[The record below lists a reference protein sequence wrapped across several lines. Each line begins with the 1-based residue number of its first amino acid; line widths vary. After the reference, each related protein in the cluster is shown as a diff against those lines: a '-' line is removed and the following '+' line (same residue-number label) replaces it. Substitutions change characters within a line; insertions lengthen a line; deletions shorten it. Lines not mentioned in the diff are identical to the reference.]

1 MAPAPSTPSASSNV
15 AAPSESPEFP
25 APSDPAVDPEL
36 AAERAHLRVARAAL
50 ERMHG
55 EVVDTETPVIVNSGT
70 DSYWDNKFYEWSREH
85 RAEVLLDLPKIP
97 LFFGRLD
104 CEPGAVFD
112 HADHAGRV
120 PSPDGE
126 VDRIYIGR
134 RHIREPDGTPL
145 VIDWRA
151 RVAMPFYRAGPA
163 DPQQVLVRRRH
174 GFAHE
179 PGPEGF
185 VDVTAYEDEPVSSA
199 QAGAAEGFSELVTAE
214 IERPRSGPMRD
225 IVATI
230 QPDQDVLV
238 RAPLDTTICVQG
250 APGTGKT
257 AVGLHRVAYLLY
269 AERTRLARDG
279 GIAIIGPNRSFLQY
293 IRHVLPALGE
303 VFVQQLTFP
312 DLIRRYYPDHPIAE
326 GEEETVT
333 VTVKGDARMAAVLR
347 RALWSGVEVGDEIE
361 ALVYSKGANRFRVP
375 DYEVREI
382 AAGVVETATRYAPG
396 RTTLAQRLAH
406 AVLLR
411 MEQRGG
417 TPDDR
422 TQNAV
427 ARSAP
432 VRKILNQV
440 WPQRTPEQ
448 VLHRL
453 LSDAD
458 FLAEAAGDDLTP
470 EERKALLWRKPYRSV
485 KSARWSEADLVLLD
499 ELGELLEREPRR
511 GHLVVDEAQDLSAMQ
526 LRALGRRCRTAT
538 VLGDLAQA
546 TTPYASTSWQ
556 SVLAELGSG
565 EASEIVELTRGFRVP
580 AAIIEYAARL
590 LPSLQPDLAKPV
602 SLRRAAGGLEI
613 TATAGS
619 AVAAEDVLHACLRI
633 DEEGGRAGSIGV
645 IAADGE
651 IRRIFDH
658 LRADPTRSALDKSG
672 LTPAMLGDTENALE
686 HFRLVCV
693 PASLAKG
700 LEFDGVVVVEPAT
713 IVDAEPRGLNRLYVA
728 LTRAVSALT
737 VLHARPL
744 PAELASGG

>member
-1 MAPAPSTPSASSNV
+1 MPSAQSNATSNPPGDSV
-15 AAPSESPEFP
+15 IAA
-25 APSDPAVDPEL
+25 DTEL
-36 AAERAHLRVARAAL
+36 VAERAHLEAARAAL
-50 ERMHG
+50 EHMHA
-55 EVVDTETPVIVNSGT
+55 EVIETDTPAIVNSDA
-70 DSYWDNKFYEWSREH
+70 DSYWDNKFYQWAREH
-85 RAEVLLDLPKIP
+85 RAEVLLDLPMIP

-104 CEPGAVFD
+104 CEPGTVFD
-112 HADHAGRV
+112 PVERASG
-120 PSPDGE
+120 PDGE
-126 VDRIYIGR
+126 VDRIYVGR

-151 RVAMPFYRAGPA
+151 PVAVPFYRAGPA
-163 DPQQVLVRRRH
+163 DPQGVRVRRRH
-174 GFAHE
+174 GFSHE
-179 PGPEGF
+179 PGPSGHVE
-185 VDVTAYEDEPVSSA
+185 VTAYEDELVGGAPA
-199 QAGAAEGFSELVTAE
+199 AAAEGFSNLVTAE

-230 QPDQDVLV
+230 QADQDVLV

-279 GIAIIGPNRSFLQY
+279 GVAIIGPNRSFLQY

-303 VFVQQLTFP
+303 VFVRQLTFS
-312 DLIRRYYPDHPIAE
+312 DLIRRYFPDHAMA
-326 GEEETVT
+326 GDEESATT

-347 RALWSGVEVGDEIE
+347 RALWSDTRVGDDVE
-361 ALVYSKGANRFRVP
+361 AVAYSKGASRFRVP

-382 AAGVVETATRYAPG
+382 VTGVLNTATRYAAG

-432 VRKILNQV
+432 VKRILNQV
-440 WPQRTPEQ
+440 WPQRTSEQ
-448 VLHRL
+448 VLFRL
-453 LSDAD
+453 LSDAEY
-458 FLAEAAGDDLTP
+458 LAEAAGDDLTAQ
-470 EERKALLWRKPYRSV
+470 EQEALLWPKPYRSV
-485 KSARWSEADLVLLD
+485 KSARWSEADLALLD
-499 ELGELLEREPRR
+499 ELGELLESTPRR

-556 SVLAELGSG
+556 IVLEQLGASDSAEL
-565 EASEIVELTRGFRVP
+565 VELTRGFRVP
-580 AAIIEYAARL
+580 AAIIDYAARL
-590 LPSLQPDLAKPV
+590 LPALQPDLAQPV
-602 SLRRAAGGLEI
+602 SLRRAVGALEV
-613 TATAGS
+613 TAVDGPEVS
-619 AVAAEDVLHACLRI
+619 AADIRQACLRM
-633 DEEGGRAGSIGV
+633 DEHGGRAGSIGV
-645 IAADGE
+645 IAADAE
-651 IRRIFDH
+651 VERIFDE
-658 LRADPTRSALDKSG
+658 LSAEPARSQLEAVG
-672 LTPAMLGDTENALE
+672 LVPGLLGRTENALE

-693 PASLAKG
+693 PATLAKG
-700 LEFDGVVVVEPAT
+700 LEFDGVVAVEPAR
-713 IVDAEPRGLNRLYVA
+713 IVAAEPRGLNRLYVV

-737 VLHARPL
+737 VLHAQPL
-744 PAELASGG
+744 PAELDGDGEQG

>member
-1 MAPAPSTPSASSNV
+1 MPSTHPSP
-15 AAPSESPEFP
+15 AAHSPGES
-25 APSDPAVDPEL
+25 AIDAGDDPEL
-36 AAERAHLRVARAAL
+36 TAERGHLAAARAAL
-50 ERMHG
+50 ERMHAEVG
-55 EVVDTETPVIVNSGT
+55 ETETPMIVNSGT
-70 DSYWDNKFYEWSREH
+70 DSYWDNKFYQWTREH
-85 RAEVLLDLPKIP
+85 RAEVLLDQPRIP

-112 HADHAGRV
+112 RVERGAGSGSAAGR
-120 PSPDGE
+120 D

-151 RVAMPFYRAGPA
+151 PVAVPFYRAGPA
-163 DPQQVLVRRRH
+163 DPQRVLVRRRH
-174 GFAHE
+174 GFSHE
-179 PGPEGF
+179 PGPSGYVEL
-185 VDVTAYEDEPVSSA
+185 TAYEDERVS
-199 QAGAAEGFSELVTAE
+199 GASIAATEGFSHLVTAE

-230 QPDQDVLV
+230 QADQDVLV

-279 GIAIIGPNRSFLQY
+279 GVAIVGPNRSFLAY

-303 VFVQQLTFP
+303 VFVQQLTFS
-312 DLIRRYYPDHPIAE
+312 DLIRRYFPDHAMAA
-326 GEEETVT
+326 EEESAAT

-347 RALWSGVEVGDEIE
+347 RALWSGARVGDEVE
-361 ALVYSKGANRFRVP
+361 ALVYSKGASRFRVP

-382 AAGVVETATRYAPG
+382 VAGVLETATRYAAG

-406 AVLLR
+406 VVLVR

-432 VRKILNQV
+432 VKRILSQV

-453 LSDAD
+453 LSDAG
-458 FLAEAAGDDLTP
+458 FLADMAGDELTA
-470 EERKALLWRKPYRSV
+470 EEQKALLWPKPYRTV

-499 ELGELLEREPRR
+499 ELGELLESGPRR
-511 GHLVVDEAQDLSAMQ
+511 GHLVVDEAQDLSSMQ

-546 TTPYASTSWQ
+546 TTPYASTSWR
-556 SVLAELGSG
+556 SVLDHLGAGESAEL
-565 EASEIVELTRGFRVP
+565 VELTRGFRVP
-580 AAIIEYAARL
+580 AAIISYAANL
-590 LPSLQPDLAKPV
+590 LPALQPDLAEPV
-602 SLRRAAGGLEI
+602 SLRRATGALEV
-613 TATAGS
+613 TAVDGHEVS
-619 AVAAEDVLHACLRI
+619 VEDIVQACLRI
-633 DEEGGRAGSIGV
+633 DEQGGRAGSIGI
-645 IAADGE
+645 IAADAE
-651 IRRIFDH
+651 IEQVFDQ
-658 LRADPTRSALDKSG
+658 LAVGSARSRLDSVG
-672 LTPAMLGDTENALE
+672 LAPGMLGRTENALE

-700 LEFDGVVVVEPAT
+700 LEFDGVVAVEPAR
-713 IVDAEPRGLNRLYVA
+713 IVDAEPRGLNRLYVV
-728 LTRAVSALT
+728 LTRAVSALV

-744 PAELASGG
+744 PAELVG

>member
-1 MAPAPSTPSASSNV
+1 MPSAQSNT
-15 AAPSESPEFP
+15 AADPPDE
-25 APSDPAVDPEL
+25 APIDTGADPEV
-36 AAERAHLRVARAAL
+36 AAERAHLEAAHAAL
-50 ERMHG
+50 KQMHA
-55 EVVDTETPVIVNSGT
+55 EVIETETPAIVNSGT
-70 DSYWDNKFYEWSREH
+70 DSYWDNKFYQWSREH
-85 RAEVLLDLPKIP
+85 RAEVLLDQPKIP

-112 HADHAGRV
+112 RV
-120 PSPDGE
+120 ERGSGPGGE

-151 RVAMPFYRAGPA
+151 PVSVPFYRAGPA
-163 DPQQVLVRRRH
+163 DPQRVLVRRRH
-174 GFAHE
+174 GFSHE
-179 PGPEGF
+179 PGPSGY
-185 VDVTAYEDEPVSSA
+185 VDVTAYEDEPVS
-199 QAGAAEGFSELVTAE
+199 GVPDAAEGFSSLVTAE

-269 AERTRLARDG
+269 VERTRLARDG

-303 VFVQQLTFP
+303 VFVRQLTFP
-312 DLIRRYYPDHPIAE
+312 DLIRRYFPDHAMAAD
-326 GEEETVT
+326 EEPTTT
-333 VTVKGDARMAAVLR
+333 VTVKGDARMAEVLR
-347 RALWSGVEVGDEIE
+347 RALWSGARVSDDLE
-361 ALVYSKGANRFRVP
+361 ALVYSKGASRFRVP

-382 AAGVVETATRYAPG
+382 VAGVLETATRYAAG
-396 RTTLAQRLAH
+396 RATLAQRLAH
-406 AVLLR
+406 AVLIR

-432 VRKILNQV
+432 VKRILDRV
-440 WPQRTPEQ
+440 WPRRTPEQ
-448 VLHRL
+448 VLYRL

-458 FLAEAAGDDLTP
+458 FLAETAGDELTP
-470 EERKALLWRKPYRSV
+470 EEQKALLWPKPYRSV

-499 ELGELLEREPRR
+499 EVQDLLERAPRR

-556 SVLAELGSG
+556 AVLDQLGASESAEL
-565 EASEIVELTRGFRVP
+565 VELTRGFRVP

-590 LPSLQPDLAKPV
+590 LPVLQPDLAEPV
-602 SLRRAAGGLEI
+602 SLRRAEGALEV
-613 TATAGS
+613 TAIDGHE
-619 AVAAEDVLHACLRI
+619 VAAEDILQACLRI
-633 DEEGGRAGSIGV
+633 DEQGGHVGSIGI
-645 IAADGE
+645 IAADAE
-651 IRRIFDH
+651 IERVFDKLAAEPIRSRLDRI
-658 LRADPTRSALDKSG
+658 G
-672 LTPAMLGDTENALE
+672 LVPGMLGRTENSLE

-700 LEFDGVVVVEPAT
+700 LEFDGVVAVEPAR
-713 IVDAEPRGLNRLYVA
+713 IVDAEPRGLNRLYVV

-744 PAELASGG
+744 PTELVGARSY

>member
-1 MAPAPSTPSASSNV
+1 MPSAQSN
-15 AAPSESPEFP
+15 AAEDLPNEP
-25 APSDPAVDPEL
+25 AIDTGADPEL
-36 AAERAHLRVARAAL
+36 AVERAHLDAAHAAL
-50 ERMHG
+50 ELMHA
-55 EVVDTETPVIVNSGT
+55 EVVETDTPAIVYAGA
-70 DSYWDNKFYEWSREH
+70 DSYWDNKFYQWSREL
-85 RAEVLLDLPKIP
+85 RAEVLLDQPKIP

-112 HADHAGRV
+112 RAERGSGSGGA
-120 PSPDGE
+120 

-151 RVAMPFYRAGPA
+151 PVAVPFYRAGPA
-163 DPQQVLVRRRH
+163 DPQRVLVRRRH
-174 GFAHE
+174 GFSHE
-179 PGPEGF
+179 PGPSGYVEL
-185 VDVTAYEDEPVSSA
+185 TAYEDEPVS
-199 QAGAAEGFSELVTAE
+199 GAPVAPAEGFSNLVTAE

-257 AVGLHRVAYLLY
+257 AVGLHRIAYLLY

-279 GIAIIGPNRSFLQY
+279 GIAIIGPNQSFLQY

-312 DLIRRYYPDHPIAE
+312 DLIRRYFPDHAMAADDEPTA
-326 GEEETVT
+326 T
-333 VTVKGDARMAAVLR
+333 VTVKGDARMAEVTR
-347 RALWSGVEVGDEIE
+347 RALWSGARLGDDVE
-361 ALVYSKGANRFRVP
+361 ALVYSQGASRFRVP

-382 AAGVVETATRYAPG
+382 VAGVLETATRYAAG

-406 AVLLR
+406 AVLIR

-432 VRKILNQV
+432 VRRILDRV
-440 WPQRTPEQ
+440 WPQRSPEQ
-448 VLHRL
+448 VLYRL

-458 FLAEAAGDDLTP
+458 FLAESTGGELTP
-470 EERKALLWRKPYRSV
+470 EEQKALRWPKPYRSV

-499 ELGELLEREPRR
+499 ELGDLLERGPRR

-546 TTPYASTSWQ
+546 TTPYATTSWQ
-556 SVLAELGSG
+556 AVLDQLGASESAEL
-565 EASEIVELTRGFRVP
+565 VELTRGFRVP

-590 LPSLQPDLAKPV
+590 LPALQPDLAEPV
-602 SLRRAAGGLEI
+602 SLRRAEGALEVMTVDGHEV
-613 TATAGS
+613 TA
-619 AVAAEDVLHACLRI
+619 DHILQACLRI
-633 DEEGGRAGSIGV
+633 DEQGGRAGSIGI
-645 IAADGE
+645 IAADAE
-651 IRRIFDH
+651 IARVFDV
-658 LRADPTRSALDKSG
+658 LSAEPVRSRLDRAG
-672 LTPAMLGDTENALE
+672 LVPGMLGSTENALE

-700 LEFDGVVVVEPAT
+700 LEFDGVVAVEPAR
-713 IVDAEPRGLNRLYVA
+713 IVDAEPRGLNRLYVV

-737 VLHARPL
+737 VLHALPL
-744 PAELASGG
+744 PAELLNATA

>member
-1 MAPAPSTPSASSNV
+1 MPSVQPDV
-15 AAPSESPEFP
+15 AAHQSGE
-25 APSDPAVDPEL
+25 PAVDASDDPEL
-36 AAERAHLRVARAAL
+36 VAERAHLERARAAL
-50 ERMHG
+50 KLMHQ
-55 EVVDTETPVIVNSGT
+55 EVVETETPAIVYAEA
-70 DSYWDNKFYEWSREH
+70 DSYWDNKFYQWAREH
-85 RAEVLLDLPKIP
+85 RAEVLLDQPTIP

-104 CEPGAVFD
+104 CEPGTVFD
-112 HADHAGRV
+112 NPTRASG
-120 PSPDGE
+120 SGGE

-134 RHIREPDGTPL
+134 RHVREPDGTPL

-151 RVAMPFYRAGPA
+151 PVAVPFYRAGPA
-163 DPQQVLVRRRH
+163 DPQGVLVRRRH
-174 GFAHE
+174 GFSHE
-179 PGPEGF
+179 PGPSGYVEL
-185 VDVTAYEDEPVSSA
+185 TAYEDEPVS
-199 QAGAAEGFSELVTAE
+199 GVPVTAAEGLSDLVTAE

-279 GIAIIGPNRSFLQY
+279 GVAIIGPNQSFLQY

-303 VFVQQLTFP
+303 VFVQQLTFS
-312 DLIRRYYPDHPIAE
+312 DLVRLAFRDHPMAAADDPP
-326 GEEETVT
+326 ETL
-333 VTVKGDARMAAVLR
+333 TVKGDARMATVLR
-347 RALWSGVEVGDEIE
+347 RALWSGVGVGDDVE
-361 ALVYSKGANRFRVP
+361 ALVYSKGASRFRVP

-382 AAGVVETATRYAPG
+382 AEGVIATATRYAAG

-411 MEQRGG
+411 MERRGG

-427 ARSAP
+427 ARSTP
-432 VRKILNQV
+432 VKRILNQI

-448 VLHRL
+448 VLYRL
-453 LSDAD
+453 LSDPD
-458 FLAEAAGDDLTP
+458 FLAETAGDLLTVD
-470 EERKALLWRKPYRSV
+470 EQKALLWRKPYRSV
-485 KSARWSEADLVLLD
+485 KSARWTTADLVLLD
-499 ELGELLEREPRR
+499 ELYELLETRPRR

-526 LRALGRRCRTAT
+526 LRMLGRRCRTAT

-546 TTPYASTSWQ
+546 TTPYAATSWQ
-556 SVLAELGSG
+556 TVVEQLGAEDSAEL
-565 EASEIVELTRGFRVP
+565 VELTRGFRVP
-580 AAIIEYAARL
+580 SAIIDFAARL
-590 LPSLQPDLAKPV
+590 LPALHPDLGKPV
-602 SLRRAAGGLEI
+602 SLRRS
-613 TATAGS
+613 AGS
-619 AVAAEDVLHACLRI
+619 LEVTAVAGKAVQADDILQACLRL
-633 DEEGGRAGSIGV
+633 DEHGRSAGSIGI
-645 IAADGE
+645 IAADADIE
-651 IRRIFDH
+651 RIFDE
-658 LRADPTRSALDKSG
+658 LSADPVRSRLEQAG
-672 LTPAMLGDTENALE
+672 LVPGMLGRTENALE

-700 LEFDGVVVVEPAT
+700 LEFDGVVAVEPAR
-713 IVDAEPRGLNRLYVA
+713 IVEAEPRGLNRLYVV

-744 PAELASGG
+744 PAELADPR

>member
-1 MAPAPSTPSASSNV
+1 MPSRPFHPAAEPSGDS
-15 AAPSESPEFP
+15 
-25 APSDPAVDPEL
+25 AVDAEIDTALDAEIDAEL
-36 AAERAHLRVARAAL
+36 AAERAHLEAARAAL
-50 ERMHG
+50 KIMHTD
-55 EVVDTETPVIVNSGT
+55 VVETDTPAIVNSGT
-70 DSYWDNKFYEWSREH
+70 DSYWDNKFYQWAREG
-85 RAEVLLDLPKIP
+85 RAEVLLDQPMIP

-112 HADHAGRV
+112 RADHESGT
-120 PSPDGE
+120 DGQ

-134 RHIREPDGTPL
+134 RHVREPDGTPL

-151 RVAMPFYRAGPA
+151 PVAVPFYRAGSA
-163 DPQQVLVRRRH
+163 DPQRVLVRRRH
-174 GFAHE
+174 GFSHE
-179 PGPEGF
+179 PGPGGYVE
-185 VDVTAYEDEPVSSA
+185 VTAYEDEQVS
-199 QAGAAEGFSELVTAE
+199 GAPAAAREGFSDLVTAE

-279 GIAIIGPNRSFLQY
+279 GVAIIGPNRSFLQY

-303 VFVQQLTFP
+303 VFVRQLTFP
-312 DLIRRYYPDHPIAE
+312 DLIRRYFPDHPTAA
-326 GEEETVT
+326 EEESAATAS
-333 VTVKGDARMAAVLR
+333 VKGDARMADVLR
-347 RALWSGVEVGDEIE
+347 RALWSGARVVDDLE
-361 ALVYSKGANRFRVP
+361 ALVYSKGASRFRVP

-382 AAGVVETATRYAPG
+382 VAGVLDTATRYATG
-396 RTTLAQRLAH
+396 RAAVAQRLAH

-432 VRKILNQV
+432 VRQILTRV

-448 VLHRL
+448 VLYRL

-458 FLAEAAGDDLTP
+458 FLAEAAG
-470 EERKALLWRKPYRSV
+470 EELSTQEQEALLWSKPYRSL

-499 ELGELLEREPRR
+499 ELGELLESAPRR
-511 GHLVVDEAQDLSAMQ
+511 GHLVVDEAQDLSSMQ

-556 SVLAELGSG
+556 TVLEQLGSG
-565 EASEIVELTRGFRVP
+565 ESAELVELTRGFRVP

-590 LPSLQPDLAKPV
+590 LPTLQPDLAGPV
-602 SLRRAAGGLEI
+602 SLRQAAGALEV
-613 TATAGS
+613 TTVEGPEVS
-619 AVAAEDVLHACLRI
+619 ADDVLHACVRMH
-633 DEEGGRAGSIGV
+633 EQGEGAGSIGV
-645 IAADGE
+645 VAADAE
-651 IRRIFDH
+651 IERVFDQ
-658 LRADPTRSALDKSG
+658 LATEPARSRLDSVG
-672 LTPAMLGDTENALE
+672 LAPGLLGRTENALE

-700 LEFDGVVVVEPAT
+700 LEFDGVVVVEPAH
-713 IVDAEPRGLNRLYVA
+713 IVDAEPRGLNRLYVV

-737 VLHARPL
+737 VLHALPL
-744 PAELASGG
+744 PRELGGDPG